1 MAKSKL
7 HLAPGNSMKTRH
19 VTQSLFRLAAC
30 VLLAA
35 LATPAIAQYI
45 WLDEKGVKQYS
56 DMPPPP
62 SVPTSRILKQ
72 PGSSTTPN
80 QPGNVET
87 PSPSATPTLAE
98 QNAAFK
104 KRQQDAADKEKK
116 AAEQSKL
123 AAARAKNCDRTRDYL
138 RSLESGERIAHSD
151 SKGERI
157 FLTDEQ
163 RATELRDARQVL
175 ADCNK

>member
-1 MAKSKL
+1 
-7 HLAPGNSMKTRH
+7 MKTRH
-19 VTQSLFRLAAC
+19 TAQSLVRLASC

-35 LATPAIAQYI
+35 LAAPAIAQYI

-62 SVPTSRILKQ
+62 SVPTGRILKQ
-72 PGSSTTPN
+72 PGVSATSN
-80 QPGNVET
+80 QAGNVET
-87 PSPSATPTLAE
+87 QAPTATPTLAE

-104 KRQQDAADKEKK
+104 KRQQEAADKEKK

-123 AAARAKNCDRTRDYL
+123 AADRAKNCNRTRDYL

-151 SKGERI
+151 SSGERI

-163 RATELRDARQVL
+163 RAAEIRDARQVL